1 MWVAPDKIALFIVRD
16 FSTSTIDL
24 RTASSSSPDTLG
36 PVEQIYDFP
45 DFRQATTFFDDEVN
59 TWLMYYLNG
68 AADAIKV
75 KRIVTSPPSDT
86 TPPTVSITSPTTR
99 F

>member
-1 MWVAPDKIALFIVRD
+1 MWVAPDKIALFMNRGFPTRD
-16 FSTSTIDL
+16 IYVS
-24 RTASSSSPDTLG
+24 TASSSSPNTLG

-45 DFRQATTFFDDEVN
+45 DFLHATTFFDDEAN
-59 TWLMYYLNG
+59 TWLMDYLNG

-86 TPPTVSITSPTTR
+86 TPP
-99 F
+99 